1 MTGNYNWYYPG
12 YMPEEKLQKD
22 AYDYHVE
29 TGRPAFEIIRDVPA
43 PKQPFKKP
51 DGLYEKIFNGRN
63 AHAHEP
69 LDFGADRMLLHGDHI
84 DCLMKQLQARHT
96 ISYSVLNDIE
106 FQEERVNSTL
116 SEINGMP
123 FSVGRGSKEGMDLEK
138 QLARLSQER
147 HAEEIACWRDTN
159 RLMGSIFD
167 SWTGYADE
175 RRKKRV
181 MDDDL

>member
-12 YMPEEKLQKD
+12 YTPEGKKQKD
-22 AYDYHVE
+22 AYDYHVA
-29 TGRPAFEIIRDVPA
+29 TGRPAFEIIREIPA
-43 PKQPFKKP
+43 AKQPFQKP
-51 DGLYEKIFNGRN
+51 DGLYEKIFNSRN
-63 AHAHEP
+63 AYDHDP
-69 LDFGADRMLLHGDHI
+69 MDFGADRMLLHGDHI

-106 FQEERVNSTL
+106 FQETRVNSSL
-116 SEINGMP
+116 SQLNGLPVMA
-123 FSVGRGSKEGMDLEK
+123 GRCSKQGIDLEK

-147 HAEEIACWRDTN
+147 HAEEVACWRDTN
-159 RLMGSIFD
+159 RLLGSIFD

-175 RRKKRV
+175 RRKKRL